1 MRGIREEKNVEEKGA
16 GNGFPSNLG
25 SILYTAGNSR
35 YGRVES
41 GGCWPLFPLQALVL
55 SGVGQ
60 AVDLGLAFQAA
71 KEKNGDYHKTE
82 PLTWTKM

>member
-25 SILYTAGNSR
+25 KILYTVGNSR

-41 GGCWPLFPLQALVL
+41 RGCWPLFPL
-55 SGVGQ
+55 
-60 AVDLGLAFQAA
+60 
-71 KEKNGDYHKTE
+71 
-82 PLTWTKM
+82 

>member
-25 SILYTAGNSR
+25 SILYTVGNSR

-41 GGCWPLFPLQALVL
+41 RGCWPLFPL
-55 SGVGQ
+55 
-60 AVDLGLAFQAA
+60 
-71 KEKNGDYHKTE
+71 
-82 PLTWTKM
+82 